1 MLHIHG
7 NHAAYIPAG
16 PVTMGVADRVCATG
30 RLSITGQHPFTIT
43 STRFIRR
50 L

>member
-30 RLSITGQHPFTIT
+30 LLSITGQHPFTIT